1 MQNRAPILTAHYLDR
16 ADQFLNAMKLLA
28 DDLQAYKTSV
38 GLLAV
43 HSAIS
48 LNDAIL
54 AGVTGTR
61 SKREDHSSAA
71 KELHRICNEL
81 RIENTRGIQHFS
93 WLLGKKADIAYG
105 DQRLT
110 HTLMQLSVDKAEKF
124 SNWAYT
130 YFREVLR
137 VEKES

>member
-1 MQNRAPILTAHYLDR
+1 MQNRDPILTAHYLER
-16 ADQFLNAMKLLA
+16 ADQFLNAMKLLG
-28 DDLQAYKTSV
+28 DDLRSYRTSV

-48 LNDAIL
+48 LNDAIV

-61 SKREDHSSAA
+61 SKYEDHSSAA
-71 KELHRICNEL
+71 QELHRICNEL
-81 RIENTRGIQHFS
+81 QIENTKGVQHFT
-93 WLLGKKADIAYG
+93 WLLGKKSHIAYG

-110 HTLMQLSVDKAEKF
+110 DGLLQLSVDRAEKF

-137 VEKES
+137 VETES